1 MIFFKVKILQGK
13 HTPDETKR
21 HSIAREVDQLTIDE
35 LCITISRMFPAF
47 EKLKSKTFPPI
58 KYLDEDG
65 DLVTLERDEDI
76 AHAIQLHSTNNRNPT
91 LKIHVLLEEPA
102 VVASVE
108 TTVSETTAERSHLEI
123 LSKLDVF
130 CQKLDGLANQV
141 AKMETV
147 IAVERKQLQA
157 SEQPN
162 TNASTLATSKNSNT
176 PSGSVVKV
184 VDLTSQLLKSSTKQ
198 ENPSF
203 SSTAP
208 SVPYTAVTTNNAG
221 NGSYIAP
228 SSHASPSAPYS
239 QPSVPPNNI
248 IAHQPQ
254 APQYGATGGYASVVA
269 DQAFVRVTSTHSPS
283 SQYLPQQP
291 SLYSASASAQYASHH
306 SQQQQSISNPHSLPP
321 PLNFSRQ

>member
-13 HTPDETKR
+13 RKPDETKR
-21 HSIAREVDQLTIDE
+21 LSIAREVDQLTLDE

-76 AHAIQLHSTNNRNPT
+76 AHAIQLHSTNNRNHT
-91 LKIHVLLEEPA
+91 LKIHVLLD
-102 VVASVE
+102 ASVE
-108 TTVSETTAERSHLEI
+108 TTVPETTAERSHLEI
-123 LSKLDVF
+123 LSKLDIF
-130 CQKLDGLANQV
+130 GQQIDGLANQV
-141 AKMETV
+141 AKMETKLDL
-147 IAVERKQLQA
+147 AVERKQLQ
-157 SEQPN
+157 QPITN
-162 TNASTLATSKNSNT
+162 TATLTTSKNSIT
-176 PSGSVVKV
+176 TSGSVAKV
-184 VDLTSQLLKSSTKQ
+184 VDLTSQLLKSSTKPD
-198 ENPSF
+198 NPSF

-208 SVPYTAVTTNNAG
+208 SVPYSAVTTNAAG

-239 QPSVPPNNI
+239 QPSVPPNSI

-306 SQQQQSISNPHSLPP
+306 SQQQQSMSNPHSLPP